1 MNVTFQKHNA
11 DSIKSKRQN
20 KEKNET
26 PLLNFD
32 LENIMG
38 NFLRVVSAILRE
50 DNRLNKQS
58 QPVVLGIYKDRRQ
71 ITAGQLIQL
80 CITRHDTQKYFVDR
94 GYSIFTLYPKRLP
107 AHEIQTTI
115 LYLSKKTFAVLKNI
129 DQLCTFSRRQT
140 FDNQILADLK
150 RILVVLKG
158 TQERKIKK

>member
-58 QPVVLGIYKDRRQ
+58 QPVVLGI
-71 ITAGQLIQL
+71 
-80 CITRHDTQKYFVDR
+80 
-94 GYSIFTLYPKRLP
+94 
-107 AHEIQTTI
+107 
-115 LYLSKKTFAVLKNI
+115 
-129 DQLCTFSRRQT
+129 
-140 FDNQILADLK
+140 
-150 RILVVLKG
+150 
-158 TQERKIKK
+158 